1 MNLDDLLNSYEG
13 SVTEVLINSELFF
26 KPLIPL
32 KFLSRKVKSFR
43 VFTNSHG
50 TVISVT
56 LKRTKKI
63 KKILFLYYIKTYK
76 KIFNKIKT
84 NTS

>member
-1 MNLDDLLNSYEG
+1 MTNTKTMDLDDLLNSYEG
-13 SVTEVLINSELFF
+13 SVTEVLINSEPFF

-63 KKILFLYYIKTYK
+63 NFNCFYI
-76 KIFNKIKT
+76 I
-84 NTS
+84 